1 MKFYDNQLSDSLI
14 KDVASFMKESKKP
27 SIKYDEEG
35 AHVLDATGKVVRTF
49 KQRDNGDDFKKKAQN
64 YLTQKMRE
72 LNASFE
78 PKEPL
83 IAEKSLDPVD
93 KKELKGKHKDRA
105 DKDIDNDGDV
115 DSSDKYLHKKRKAIS
130 KAMKEDDSYAEKMKK
145 GFDNKKELN
154 KNIKKKEVNKPGQSY
169 AQKLSSNMEGKMVPG
184 FMGADGKPTSKPTKK
199 DYEANKEYQ
208 AMKKKG
214 VAPKVK
220 EEGWEAGDKHDEKA
234 VKSIKKDV
242 KDAEQQKKEK
252 KLGIRE
258 TDMMSGD
265 KKKKSMPEI
274 KKDMEKAVDKANDKL
289 KEEAATMV
297 DRVVA
302 EISDQMK
309 KRYISKA
316 QKEITSKEKEKD
328 MVRKNMDKNPGN
340 FSDANKKSSDAKY
353 DAETN
358 KRRKGIRQA
367 ASKLGEAEDVNKDNA
382 EKAMKHDCAKHVA
395 HESYGEGTCI
405 PGMHTIIEDE
415 NGEYFVSHYDVM
427 FESEDGYNIVE
438 DIPVEELKIY
448 TEMVHS
454 HGKKKKGY

>member
-1 MKFYDNQLSDSLI
+1 MKFYDNQLSDSLV
-14 KDVASFMKESKKP
+14 KDVAAFMKESKKP

-93 KKELKGKHKDRA
+93 KKELKGKHKDRT

-130 KAMKEDDSYAEKMKK
+130 KAMKEDAEV
-145 GFDNKKELN
+145 E
-154 KNIKKKEVNKPGQSY
+154 
-169 AQKLSSNMEGKMVPG
+169 EGKMVPG

-405 PGMHTIIEDE
+405 PGMHTIVEDE

>member
-1 MKFYDNQLSDSLI
+1 MKFYDNQLSDSLV
-14 KDVASFMKESKKP
+14 KDVAAFMKESKKP

-35 AHVLDATGKVVRTF
+35 AHVLDASGKVARTF

-130 KAMKEDDSYAEKMKK
+130 KAMKEDAEV
-145 GFDNKKELN
+145 E
-154 KNIKKKEVNKPGQSY
+154 
-169 AQKLSSNMEGKMVPG
+169 EGKMVPG

-220 EEGWEAGDKHDEKA
+220 EETEVE
-234 VKSIKKDV
+234 
-242 KDAEQQKKEK
+242 
-252 KLGIRE
+252 E
-258 TDMMSGD
+258 TTMMSGD

-405 PGMHTIIEDE
+405 PGMHTIVEDE
-415 NGEYFVSHYDVM
+415 NGDYFVSHYDVM

>member
-49 KQRDNGDDFKKKAQN
+49 KQRDNGDEFKKKAQN

-130 KAMKEDDSYAEKMKK
+130 KAMKEDAEV
-145 GFDNKKELN
+145 E
-154 KNIKKKEVNKPGQSY
+154 
-169 AQKLSSNMEGKMVPG
+169 EGKMVPG

>member
-1 MKFYDNQLSDSLI
+1 MKFYDNQLSDSLV
-14 KDVASFMKESKKP
+14 KDVAAFMKESKKP

-35 AHVLDATGKVVRTF
+35 AHVLDASGKVARTF

-130 KAMKEDDSYAEKMKK
+130 KAMKEDAEV
-145 GFDNKKELN
+145 E
-154 KNIKKKEVNKPGQSY
+154 
-169 AQKLSSNMEGKMVPG
+169 EGKMVPG

-220 EEGWEAGDKHDEKA
+220 ESSWDGGDPSDATPKAQLEKERSERL
-234 VKSIKKDV
+234 KKMKEKKDV
-242 KDAEQQKKEK
+242 K
-252 KLGIRE
+252 E
-258 TDMMSGD
+258 TTMMSGD

-405 PGMHTIIEDE
+405 PGMHTIVEDE

-448 TEMVHS
+448 TEMSHS

>member
-1 MKFYDNQLSDSLI
+1 
-14 KDVASFMKESKKP
+14 
-27 SIKYDEEG
+27 
-35 AHVLDATGKVVRTF
+35 
-49 KQRDNGDDFKKKAQN
+49 
-64 YLTQKMRE
+64 
-72 LNASFE
+72 
-78 PKEPL
+78 
-83 IAEKSLDPVD
+83 
-93 KKELKGKHKDRA
+93 
-105 DKDIDNDGDV
+105 
-115 DSSDKYLHKKRKAIS
+115 
-130 KAMKEDDSYAEKMKK
+130 
-145 GFDNKKELN
+145 
-154 KNIKKKEVNKPGQSY
+154 
-169 AQKLSSNMEGKMVPG
+169 
-184 FMGADGKPTSKPTKK
+184 
-199 DYEANKEYQ
+199 
-208 AMKKKG
+208 MKKKNFKG
-214 VAPKVK
+214 
-220 EEGWEAGDKHDEKA
+220 
-234 VKSIKKDV
+234 KSKPRW
-242 KDAEQQKKEK
+242 QQKKEK

>member
-1 MKFYDNQLSDSLI
+1 MKFYDNQLSDSLV
-14 KDVASFMKESKKP
+14 KDVAAFMKESKKP
-27 SIKYDEEG
+27 SIKYDDEG
-35 AHVLDATGKVVRTF
+35 AHVLDASGKVARTF

-130 KAMKEDDSYAEKMKK
+130 KAMKEDAEVEETNVEHS
-145 GFDNKKELN
+145 DP
-154 KNIKKKEVNKPGQSY
+154 VNAG
-169 AQKLSSNMEGKMVPG
+169 
-184 FMGADGKPTSKPTKK
+184 
-199 DYEANKEYQ
+199 EAFQIESD
-208 AMKKKG
+208 
-214 VAPKVK
+214 APKVK
-220 EEGWEAGDKHDEKA
+220 EETEIE
-234 VKSIKKDV
+234 
-242 KDAEQQKKEK
+242 
-252 KLGIRE
+252 E
-258 TDMMSGD
+258 TTMMSGD

-328 MVRKNMDKNPGN
+328 MVRKNMDKNPDN

-367 ASKLGEAEDVNKDNA
+367 ASKLGGQTAKQSGTKLGLSQGMKPSSKKLGEAEDLNKDNA

-395 HESYGEGTCI
+395 HESYGEGTCV
-405 PGMHTIIEDE
+405 PGMHTIVEDE

-448 TEMVHS
+448 TEAPHS
-454 HGKKKKGY
+454 HGNKKKKGY

>member
-14 KDVASFMKESKKP
+14 KDVAAFMKESKKP

-83 IAEKSLDPVD
+83 IVEKSLDPVD

-130 KAMKEDDSYAEKMKK
+130 KAMKEDAEV
-145 GFDNKKELN
+145 E
-154 KNIKKKEVNKPGQSY
+154 
-169 AQKLSSNMEGKMVPG
+169 EGKMVPG

>member
-1 MKFYDNQLSDSLI
+1 MKFYDNQLSDSLV

-130 KAMKEDDSYAEKMKK
+130 KAMKEDAEV
-145 GFDNKKELN
+145 E
-154 KNIKKKEVNKPGQSY
+154 
-169 AQKLSSNMEGKMVPG
+169 EGKMVPG

-242 KDAEQQKKEK
+242 KDAEQMKKEK

-289 KEEAATMV
+289 KEGNSIV

-405 PGMHTIIEDE
+405 PGMHTIVEDE

>member
-49 KQRDNGDDFKKKAQN
+49 KQRDNGDEFKKKAQN

-83 IAEKSLDPVD
+83 IVEKSLDPVD

-130 KAMKEDDSYAEKMKK
+130 KAMKEDAEV
-145 GFDNKKELN
+145 E
-154 KNIKKKEVNKPGQSY
+154 
-169 AQKLSSNMEGKMVPG
+169 EGKMVPG

-242 KDAEQQKKEK
+242 KDAEQMKKEK
-252 KLGIRE
+252 KAGLRE

>member
-130 KAMKEDDSYAEKMKK
+130 KAMKEDAEV
-145 GFDNKKELN
+145 E
-154 KNIKKKEVNKPGQSY
+154 
-169 AQKLSSNMEGKMVPG
+169 EGKMVPG

>member
-1 MKFYDNQLSDSLI
+1 MKFYDNQLSDSLV

-35 AHVLDATGKVVRTF
+35 AHVLDASGKVARTF

-130 KAMKEDDSYAEKMKK
+130 KAMKEDAEV
-145 GFDNKKELN
+145 E
-154 KNIKKKEVNKPGQSY
+154 
-169 AQKLSSNMEGKMVPG
+169 EGKMVPG

-220 EEGWEAGDKHDEKA
+220 EETEVE
-234 VKSIKKDV
+234 
-242 KDAEQQKKEK
+242 
-252 KLGIRE
+252 E
-258 TDMMSGD
+258 TTMMSGD

-328 MVRKNMDKNPGN
+328 MVRKNMDKNPDN

>member
-35 AHVLDATGKVVRTF
+35 AHVLDASGKVARTF

-130 KAMKEDDSYAEKMKK
+130 KAMKEDAEV
-145 GFDNKKELN
+145 E
-154 KNIKKKEVNKPGQSY
+154 
-169 AQKLSSNMEGKMVPG
+169 EGKMVPG

-220 EEGWEAGDKHDEKA
+220 EETEVE
-234 VKSIKKDV
+234 
-242 KDAEQQKKEK
+242 
-252 KLGIRE
+252 E
-258 TDMMSGD
+258 TTMMSGD

-405 PGMHTIIEDE
+405 PGMHTIVEDE
-415 NGEYFVSHYDVM
+415 NGDYFVSHYDVM

>member
-1 MKFYDNQLSDSLI
+1 MKFYDNQLSDSLV
-14 KDVASFMKESKKP
+14 KDVAAFMKESKKP

-35 AHVLDATGKVVRTF
+35 AHVLDASGKVARTF

-93 KKELKGKHKDRA
+93 KKELKGKHKDRT

-130 KAMKEDDSYAEKMKK
+130 KAMKEDAEV
-145 GFDNKKELN
+145 E
-154 KNIKKKEVNKPGQSY
+154 
-169 AQKLSSNMEGKMVPG
+169 EGKMVPG

-405 PGMHTIIEDE
+405 PGMHTIVEDE

>member
-130 KAMKEDDSYAEKMKK
+130 KAMKEDAEV
-145 GFDNKKELN
+145 E
-154 KNIKKKEVNKPGQSY
+154 
-169 AQKLSSNMEGKMVPG
+169 EGKMVPG

-242 KDAEQQKKEK
+242 KDAEQMKKEK
-252 KLGIRE
+252 KAGLRE

>member
-1 MKFYDNQLSDSLI
+1 MKFYDNQLSDSLV

-35 AHVLDATGKVVRTF
+35 AHVLDASGKVARTF

-130 KAMKEDDSYAEKMKK
+130 KAMKEDAEV
-145 GFDNKKELN
+145 E
-154 KNIKKKEVNKPGQSY
+154 E
-169 AQKLSSNMEGKMVPG
+169 AKMVPG

-289 KEEAATMV
+289 KEGNSIV

-405 PGMHTIIEDE
+405 PGMHTIVEDE

-448 TEMVHS
+448 TEMSHS

>member
-35 AHVLDATGKVVRTF
+35 AHVLDASGKVARTF

-93 KKELKGKHKDRA
+93 KKELKGKHKDRT

-130 KAMKEDDSYAEKMKK
+130 KAMKEDAEV
-145 GFDNKKELN
+145 E
-154 KNIKKKEVNKPGQSY
+154 
-169 AQKLSSNMEGKMVPG
+169 EGKMVPG

-405 PGMHTIIEDE
+405 PGMHTIVEDE
-415 NGEYFVSHYDVM
+415 NGDYFVSHYDVM

>member
-35 AHVLDATGKVVRTF
+35 AHVLDASGKVARTF

-78 PKEPL
+78 PREPL

-93 KKELKGKHKDRA
+93 KKELKGKHKDRT

-130 KAMKEDDSYAEKMKK
+130 KAMKEDAEV
-145 GFDNKKELN
+145 E
-154 KNIKKKEVNKPGQSY
+154 
-169 AQKLSSNMEGKMVPG
+169 
-184 FMGADGKPTSKPTKK
+184 
-199 DYEANKEYQ
+199 EANVEHSDPVNAGEAFQ
-208 AMKKKG
+208 IESD
-214 VAPKVK
+214 APKVK
-220 EEGWEAGDKHDEKA
+220 EETEIE
-234 VKSIKKDV
+234 
-242 KDAEQQKKEK
+242 
-252 KLGIRE
+252 E
-258 TDMMSGD
+258 TTMMSGD

-367 ASKLGEAEDVNKDNA
+367 ASKLGEAEDLNKDNA

-405 PGMHTIIEDE
+405 PGMHTIVEDE

-448 TEMVHS
+448 TEMSHS

>member
-49 KQRDNGDDFKKKAQN
+49 KQRDNGDEFKKKAQN

-83 IAEKSLDPVD
+83 IVEKSLDPVD

-130 KAMKEDDSYAEKMKK
+130 KAMKEDAEV
-145 GFDNKKELN
+145 E
-154 KNIKKKEVNKPGQSY
+154 
-169 AQKLSSNMEGKMVPG
+169 EGKMVPG

>member
-1 MKFYDNQLSDSLI
+1 MKFYDNQLSDSLV

-35 AHVLDATGKVVRTF
+35 AHVLDASGKVARTF

-130 KAMKEDDSYAEKMKK
+130 KAMKEDAEV
-145 GFDNKKELN
+145 E
-154 KNIKKKEVNKPGQSY
+154 
-169 AQKLSSNMEGKMVPG
+169 EGKMVPG

-220 EEGWEAGDKHDEKA
+220 EETEVE
-234 VKSIKKDV
+234 
-242 KDAEQQKKEK
+242 
-252 KLGIRE
+252 E
-258 TDMMSGD
+258 TTMMSGD

>member
-1 MKFYDNQLSDSLI
+1 MKFYDNQLSDSLV
-14 KDVASFMKESKKP
+14 KDVAAFMKESKKP

-35 AHVLDATGKVVRTF
+35 AHVLDASGKVARTF

-130 KAMKEDDSYAEKMKK
+130 KAMKEDAEV
-145 GFDNKKELN
+145 E
-154 KNIKKKEVNKPGQSY
+154 
-169 AQKLSSNMEGKMVPG
+169 EGKMVPG

-220 EEGWEAGDKHDEKA
+220 EETEVE
-234 VKSIKKDV
+234 
-242 KDAEQQKKEK
+242 
-252 KLGIRE
+252 E
-258 TDMMSGD
+258 TTMMSGD

-328 MVRKNMDKNPGN
+328 MVRKNMDKNPDN

-405 PGMHTIIEDE
+405 PGMHTIVEDE

>member
-35 AHVLDATGKVVRTF
+35 AHVLDASGKVARTF

-93 KKELKGKHKDRA
+93 KKELKGKHKDRT

-130 KAMKEDDSYAEKMKK
+130 KAMKEDAEV
-145 GFDNKKELN
+145 E
-154 KNIKKKEVNKPGQSY
+154 
-169 AQKLSSNMEGKMVPG
+169 EGKMVPG

-289 KEEAATMV
+289 KEEASTMV

-405 PGMHTIIEDE
+405 PGMHTIVEDE

>member
-83 IAEKSLDPVD
+83 IVEKSLDPVD

-130 KAMKEDDSYAEKMKK
+130 KAMKEDAEV
-145 GFDNKKELN
+145 E
-154 KNIKKKEVNKPGQSY
+154 
-169 AQKLSSNMEGKMVPG
+169 EGKMVPG

-242 KDAEQQKKEK
+242 KDAEQMKKEK
-252 KLGIRE
+252 KAGLRE

>member
-1 MKFYDNQLSDSLI
+1 MKFYDNQLSDSLV

-35 AHVLDATGKVVRTF
+35 AHVLDASGKVARTF

-130 KAMKEDDSYAEKMKK
+130 KAMKEDAEV
-145 GFDNKKELN
+145 E
-154 KNIKKKEVNKPGQSY
+154 
-169 AQKLSSNMEGKMVPG
+169 EGKMVPG

-220 EEGWEAGDKHDEKA
+220 EETEVE
-234 VKSIKKDV
+234 
-242 KDAEQQKKEK
+242 
-252 KLGIRE
+252 E
-258 TDMMSGD
+258 TTMMSGD

-405 PGMHTIIEDE
+405 PGMHTIVEDE

>member
-83 IAEKSLDPVD
+83 IVEKSLDPVD

-130 KAMKEDDSYAEKMKK
+130 KAMKEDAEV
-145 GFDNKKELN
+145 E
-154 KNIKKKEVNKPGQSY
+154 
-169 AQKLSSNMEGKMVPG
+169 EGKMVPG

>member
-35 AHVLDATGKVVRTF
+35 AHVLDASGKVARTF

-130 KAMKEDDSYAEKMKK
+130 KAMKEDAEV
-145 GFDNKKELN
+145 E
-154 KNIKKKEVNKPGQSY
+154 
-169 AQKLSSNMEGKMVPG
+169 EGKMVPG

-405 PGMHTIIEDE
+405 PGMHTIVEDE
-415 NGEYFVSHYDVM
+415 NGDYFVSHYDVM

>member
-1 MKFYDNQLSDSLI
+1 MKFYDNQLSDSLV
-14 KDVASFMKESKKP
+14 KDVAAFMKESKKP

-49 KQRDNGDDFKKKAQN
+49 KQRDNGDEFKKKAQN

-83 IAEKSLDPVD
+83 IVEKSLDPVD

-130 KAMKEDDSYAEKMKK
+130 KAMKEDAEV
-145 GFDNKKELN
+145 E
-154 KNIKKKEVNKPGQSY
+154 
-169 AQKLSSNMEGKMVPG
+169 EGKMVPG